1 MTVLTRY
8 VIVSGMTMTYALVQM
23 KCGLARIAQ
32 NGADFVEVSL
42 HIFLS
47 NKTLKR

>member
-8 VIVSGMTMTYALVQM
+8 VIVSGMTMTFALVQM

-32 NGADFVEVSL
+32 NGADFVEVIV
-42 HIFLS
+42 HKFLS
-47 NKTLKR
+47 V